1 MIIRAAYYRY
11 SKRLVVAVM
20 VVAMAVSS
28 IVLTSVTHAQSG
40 SDSNMRESI
49 TMSPTS
55 RNYTIDAG
63 ATVNDKLTIVN
74 DGTTDYDF
82 LMYARPYSIKDNQ
95 YDKPDFTNAAPNAD
109 LYGWVQFPQTKYH
122 IKAGTSVEIPFNV
135 RIPGTAAPGG
145 HYGVVF
151 AEVQPAAQQTSGN
164 SVLRKK
170 RVGSIIY
177 ATVNGA
183 VEKQGN
189 AVSTTIPFWQL
200 QAPLQVT
207 TVVRNSGNVHFADK
221 VVLTVRDVLG
231 NVKYRSAK
239 EFQVLPDTSRTIVSD
254 WNNAPWFG
262 LYKVEVEQ
270 EFLGKKERSEGYV
283 LMMPRFMP
291 VVLLVILIIG
301 GVYALRRRHKK

>member
-1 MIIRAAYYRY
+1 MVIRAAYHQYGRT
-11 SKRLVVAVM
+11 LIAAAIAVM
-20 VVAMAVSS
+20 LAVSS
-28 IVLTSVTHAQSG
+28 IILAPATDAQSG
-40 SDSNMRESI
+40 SSTARESI

-55 RNYTIDAG
+55 RNYTVNAG
-63 ATVNDKLTIVN
+63 AVTNDKLTIVN

-82 LMYARPYSIKDNQ
+82 LMYARPYSIVDNQ

-122 IKAGTSVEIPFNV
+122 IKAGTSVEVPFTV
-135 RIPGTAAPGG
+135 RIPATAAPGG

-151 AEVQPAAQQTSGN
+151 AEVQPVAQQSSGN

-183 VEKQGN
+183 VKKEGN
-189 AVSTTIPFWQL
+189 SVSITIPSWQQ
-200 QAPLQVT
+200 QAPLQAT

-221 VVLTVRDVLG
+221 VTVTVRDVLG

-239 EFQVLPDTSRTIVSD
+239 DFQVLPDTSRTIVSSWD
-254 WNNAPWFG
+254 RAPWFG
-262 LYKVEVEQ
+262 LYKVKVEQ
-270 EFLGKKERSEGYV
+270 EFLGKKEQSEGYV
-283 LMMPRFMP
+283 LMMPRFLP
-291 VVLLVILIIG
+291 FVLLTVVIIG
-301 GVYALRRRHKK
+301 GLYASLRRHKK